1 MPNKRTT
8 SPNPRRPPRSR
19 NGSAAAAAA
28 AAKAVQAHGTSISIL
43 EMGTMQLPSKGTL
56 AYFVGIGALAAFG
69 ILEWPVAAV
78 VGIGHLLAQQRGN
91 AVLEEFGQ
99 GLSDA

>member
-1 MPNKRTT
+1 MASKRAT
-8 SPNPRRPPRSR
+8 SPTPTRPPRAR
-19 NGSAAAAAA
+19 NGSAAAAA
-28 AAKAVQAHGTSISIL
+28 KAVEAHGTSISIF
-43 EMGTMQLPSKGTL
+43 EMGTVQLPSKGTL